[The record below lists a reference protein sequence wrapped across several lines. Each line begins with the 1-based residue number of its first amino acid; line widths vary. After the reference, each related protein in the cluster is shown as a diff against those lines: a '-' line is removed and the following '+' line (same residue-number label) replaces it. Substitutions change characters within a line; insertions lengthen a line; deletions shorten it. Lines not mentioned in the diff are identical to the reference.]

1 MRGLVRTRRTGLAT
15 ALALG
20 LAFAYPLILCA
31 ALDIHIKFDG
41 VKGESR
47 DDGHPGEIDVEGF
60 TWGQS
65 MPEDESKAA
74 GQTAVDRA
82 IPGRLTITK
91 RVDGASPQL
100 AEIKAK
106 GKTVP
111 TAVID
116 APRKDGKPGRT
127 ITTMRKVKI
136 VSQTTSP
143 DGRSE
148 KVTLAYQVYR
158 VDFTSR

>member
-1 MRGLVRTRRTGLAT
+1 MRMLVRMRRIGPAT

-20 LAFAYPLILCA
+20 LAFAYPLILWA
-31 ALDIHIKFDG
+31 ASDIFIKFDG

-65 MPEDESKAA
+65 MPEDESKAG
-74 GQTAVDRA
+74 GQTGIDRA
-82 IPGRLTITK
+82 IPGRLTFAK

-106 GKTVP
+106 GKTV
-111 TAVID
+111 TAVVLD
-116 APRKDGKPGRT
+116 VPRRDGKAGRI
-127 ITTMRKVKI
+127 ITTMKMVKI
-136 VSQTTSP
+136 IALVP
-143 DGRSE
+143 AADGRSE

-158 VDFTSR
+158 VNFTAK